1 MQDKNKKTIMPGMF
15 SKKHRR
21 QYFSLAI
28 TGALI
33 IYIIGIYLVDID
45 PFLRFFV
52 CLILIFIHILFSSIV
67 TSPLNKTVW
76 KFNKEINFANF
87 EKEMLEM
94 ISHDYLHPD
103 SKSYLQCFYA
113 NYMTLYD
120 KEKSL
125 QYFENIKEPKH
136 KAYKRTYDL
145 ISLYHS
151 LNKRDEE
158 EFYKKLEQF
167 KIKYPKFKNFSRVE
181 TSAIVFLK
189 DEKIDNVEEV
199 YNTVK
204 GSNIQKLI
212 NANTL
217 MVYYH
222 TRNDLVKAKLYA
234 QYIIEHGN
242 DLKYTV
248 EKANEIIS
256 LE

>member
-1 MQDKNKKTIMPGMF
+1 MQNKKIQPGFF
-15 SKKHRR
+15 SKKHRN
-21 QYFSLAI
+21 QYFILSLS
-28 TGALI
+28 GMCI
-33 IYIIGIYLVDID
+33 ICGIASILDAKPIAT
-45 PFLRFFV
+45 PFIVL
-52 CLILIFIHILFSSIV
+52 LMFIHFMFSSIV
-67 TSPLNKTVW
+67 TSPLRKIVL

-103 SKSYLQCFYA
+103 AKSCLECFYA
-113 NYMTLYD
+113 NYMALYD

-145 ISLYHS
+145 VSLYHS

-158 EFYKKLEQF
+158 EFYKQLEQF

-181 TSAIVFLK
+181 TSANIFLK
-189 DEKIDNVEEV
+189 DEKIDNVDAI
-199 YNTVK
+199 YDMNK
-204 GSNIQKLI
+204 SSNIQKLI
-212 NANTL
+212 NANAL

-222 TRNDLVKAKLYA
+222 RRNDLVKAKKYA
-234 QYIIEHGN
+234 EYVAKHGN

-248 EKANEIIS
+248 LKANEILS
-256 LE
+256 L

>member
-33 IYIIGIYLVDID
+33 IYFIAICVNDID

-52 CLILIFIHILFSSIV
+52 CFILIFSHIMLSSIV

-76 KFNKEINFANF
+76 KFNKEINFADF

-113 NYMTLYD
+113 NYMALYD

-145 ISLYHS
+145 ISLVYS
-151 LNKRDEE
+151 LNKRNEE
-158 EFYKKLEQF
+158 EFYLKLEQF
-167 KIKYPKFKNFSRVE
+167 KIKYPKFKSISSVE
-181 TSAIVFLK
+181 TSANIFFK
-189 DEKIDNVEEV
+189 DAKIDNVDAI
-199 YNTVK
+199 YDMNK

-212 NANTL
+212 NANAL
-217 MVYYH
+217 MAYYH
-222 TRNDLVKAKLYA
+222 RRNDLVKAKLYA
-234 QYIIEHGN
+234 QYVIEHGN

-248 EKANEIIS
+248 EKANKIIS